1 MDIEINF
8 DLYLEYISQYFGNC
22 KICCI
27 RRLLSVSEPVSDP
40 FDILYVNIKYVQFT
54 FQYVLMDFDIHPH
67 LDILCLSMSRCTVI

>member
-27 RRLLSVSEPVSDP
+27 MRILLVSEPVSDP
-40 FDILYVNIKYVQFT
+40 FDILVNKICSIY
-54 FQYVLMDFDIHPH
+54 IS
-67 LDILCLSMSRCTVI
+67 I